1 MAMIMHGYVQRT
13 LHWEDDELG
22 RRYQHQDVHVGA
34 FKVLEGARIKWHDDR
49 FGESRE
55 RTVRVV
61 APCGVEPDLAIEA
74 LRDMFRYQCHCEHDC
89 CAHWQASATAK
100 RIKGRDYSVNI
111 WEYMNV

>member
-22 RRYQHQDVHVGA
+22 RRSRQQDLHVGA
-34 FKVLEGARIKWHDDR
+34 FKVLDGNRVKEQGKY
-49 FGESRE
+49 GESRI
-55 RTVRVV
+55 RTVHVV
-61 APCGVEPDLAIEA
+61 APKGLQPELAEEA